1 MYLYVI
7 VVLYNIVKVEE
18 WRFIKTDKK
27 KIFKKVSLVLTL
39 TFVVLG
45 ITGCFNSSNKIKKI
59 DVNSDLVKS
68 LYEKVNPSNDGDIL
82 TEFYGH
88 PGELQNSYIL
98 ITAIKMYIDEQK
110 VKTVEEISQKDIE
123 NNIEKI
129 FGKDVNYK
137 HDTVYV
143 KFDSYCMFRYNSDK
157 NIYTLDG
164 GCGGN
169 TYEFF
174 YRKITDA
181 EETDKELFI
190 YEKSIF
196 VYDDWVGEGV
206 DSHIT
211 IYNNIVD
218 KNVIKKFDQ
227 DPTEQ
232 YSISLD
238 DYLNEASTYKY
249 IFEKNNDNYIFKGI
263 ELVK

>member
-1 MYLYVI
+1 M
-7 VVLYNIVKVEE
+7 
-18 WRFIKTDKK
+18 KK
-27 KIFKKVSLVLTL
+27 EIKIFGSVFAFILVLGAL
-39 TFVVLG
+39 F
-45 ITGCFNSSNKIKKI
+45 ITTACTNKTKKLDI
-59 DVNSDLVKS
+59 NSDLVKD
-68 LYEKVNPSNDGDIL
+68 LYGKVNPSEDGTVL

-88 PGELQNSYIL
+88 PKELQNSYIL
-98 ITAIKMYIDEQK
+98 TTAIKMYIDEQNG
-110 VKTVEEISQKDIE
+110 KTVEKISQKDIE

-137 HDTVYV
+137 HDTVFV
-143 KFDSYCMFRYNSDK
+143 MFDSYCMFRYNSDK

-169 TYEFF
+169 AYEFF
-174 YRKITDA
+174 YRKITEI

-190 YEKSIF
+190 YEKSIY

-218 KNVIKKFDQ
+218 KNVIEKFNQ
-227 DPTEQ
+227 DSNEQ
-232 YSISLD
+232 LNITLD

-249 IFEKNNDNYIFKGI
+249 VFEKNNGNYIFKGI